1 MRSHQAW
8 QNGILSKLLNK
19 LLQNRK
25 QRSLQHGELLECYQN
40 TDRVQTGCKKN
51 PSSELPRQR
60 VSEKTD
66 RHQQKKPQEQS
77 RGFPLLFK
85 SQASQLRAR
94 GDLRGD

>member
-40 TDRVQTGCKKN
+40 TDRVQKESK
-51 PSSELPRQR
+51 Q
-60 VSEKTD
+60 
-66 RHQQKKPQEQS
+66 
-77 RGFPLLFK
+77 
-85 SQASQLRAR
+85 
-94 GDLRGD
+94 